1 MKTDAAS
8 GLAQKV
14 QTKLSGHGQPMTIV
28 VEPSVEAVAAHV
40 HDALVE
46 HLQRTPRTVLGLPTG
61 GTPIPVYARLVESYR
76 AGRCSFKHATT
87 FNLDEYIG
95 LGAEH
100 PASYAAYMRENLF
113 DHVDCS
119 VGQYHILDGLAEDV
133 EAECAAYENAMAASG
148 GLELVLLGIG
158 QNAHIGFNE
167 PGSDFHARTR
177 AVDLAPSTVAANA
190 RYFREG
196 QQPPTK
202 ALSMGIG
209 TILEARRIIVMATGS
224 SKAKAV
230 RRMMTEAPSRD
241 VPASA
246 LQFATDV
253 TIVLDPAAAAE
264 L

>member
-1 MKTDAAS
+1 M
-8 GLAQKV
+8 
-14 QTKLSGHGQPMTIV
+14 
-28 VEPSVEAVAAHV
+28 
-40 HDALVE
+40 
-46 HLQRTPRTVLGLPTG
+46 LGLPTG
-61 GTPIPVYARLVESYR
+61 GTPIPVYARLVESFR

-113 DHVDCS
+113 DQVDCP
-119 VGQYHILDGLAEDV
+119 VGQYHIPDGLAEDV
-133 EAECAAYENAMAASG
+133 EAECAAYENAIAASG
-148 GLELVLLGIG
+148 GLDLVLLGLG

-167 PGSDFHARTR
+167 PGADFDARTR
-177 AVDLAPSTVAANA
+177 AVDLAASTVAANA
-190 RYFREG
+190 RYFEAG
-196 QQPPTK
+196 LQPPTR

-209 TILEARRIIVMATGS
+209 TIVEARKIIVMATGS
-224 SKAKAV
+224 IKAEAV
-230 RRMMTEAPSRD
+230 RRMVIEAPSSD

-246 LQFATDV
+246 LQLAADV